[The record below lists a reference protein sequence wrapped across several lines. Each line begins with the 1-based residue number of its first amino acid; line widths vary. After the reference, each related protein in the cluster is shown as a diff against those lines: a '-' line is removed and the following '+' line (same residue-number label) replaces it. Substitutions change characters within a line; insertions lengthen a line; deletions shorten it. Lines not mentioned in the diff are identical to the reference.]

1 MVCKIVEVS
10 ETGVIPPPPPGA
22 THVFIINIWKAFP
35 WSKSGAEA
43 VAKIADYLA
52 GVEVFGYKLDM
63 SSITGWDPIQV
74 EYDDETSRIYIWF
87 EKTGSPAIPP
97 IMIGVIAILLIL
109 GLIIIG
115 WKFMS
120 IAGDIIET
128 IDNKLRADCIKERI
142 DEGYTPEE
150 ALALCPISKE
160 DDSWASKLIPIAGM
174 LGLAYV
180 AAEVLKSK

>member
-1 MVCKIVEVS
+1 MVCKIIEV
-10 ETGVIPPPPPGA
+10 TGTVPPAPPGA
-22 THVFIINIWKAFP
+22 THVFIIDIWKAFP

-74 EYDDETSRIYIWF
+74 EYDDAKSQIYIWF

-97 IMIGVIAILLIL
+97 IIVGIIAILLIL
-109 GLIIIG
+109 GLIIVG

-120 IAGDIIET
+120 TAGDIIET
-128 IDNKLRADCIKERI
+128 VDDKLRADCIKERL

-150 ALALCPISKE
+150 ALALCPTSKE
-160 DDSWASKLIPIAGM
+160 ADSWVSKLIPVAGM

-180 AAEVLKSK
+180 AAEVLKSR